1 MADRPPR
8 PQVLVLDDDEAVR
21 RTLGRWLDAYGYRAV
36 EAATFDEAIARLETT
51 PGISAV
57 ILDVRLPGGRT
68 GLDVL
73 VDLRRR
79 PGLAHLPVLILTGG
93 TVDDDEAARIA
104 RHRAHLFYKPE
115 GFETLLD
122 FLDRLT
128 GRDRPA

>member
-1 MADRPPR
+1 MKERPP
-8 PQVLVLDDDEAVR
+8 PQVLVLDDDETVR
-21 RTLGRWLDAYGYRAV
+21 RTLRRFLDAYGYRAI
-36 EAATFDEAIARLETT
+36 EAATFDEAVAQFETT
-51 PGISAV
+51 PGIFAV

-79 PGLAHLPVLILTGG
+79 PGLEHIPVLIMTGG
-93 TVDDDEAARIA
+93 TVDDEEAARIA

-115 GFETLLD
+115 GFDTLLD

-128 GRDRPA
+128 GRDRSA